1 MDYSLLHPRGYHSLP
16 LSFPALAGQKGLELV
31 IRPHVVCWDTLVAL
45 LGGRQVLLDRVIA
58 QVDRAE
64 KMGKNTSERKWVIG
78 NGHVTY

>member
-1 MDYSLLHPRGYHSLP
+1 M
-16 LSFPALAGQKGLELV
+16 
-31 IRPHVVCWDTLVAL
+31 
-45 LGGRQVLLDRVIA
+45 LLDRVIA